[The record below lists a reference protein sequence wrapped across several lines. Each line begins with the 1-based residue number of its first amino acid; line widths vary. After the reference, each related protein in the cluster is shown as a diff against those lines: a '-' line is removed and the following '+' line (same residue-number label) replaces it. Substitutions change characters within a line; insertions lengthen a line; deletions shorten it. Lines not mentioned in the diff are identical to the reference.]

1 MAAPNPRGR
10 LRMSF
15 TTIILRIHADQSE
28 VEARDGMESLRRS
41 QSDIVEDGRFGMVPG
56 ELRGPNRRQWI
67 SCLSAGSQ
75 RSRGFGSSGWM
86 AAFHRPISS
95 ARCLRN
101 PTIFKVLFHDLSA
114 ALRFYGI
121 DWKMSRGVGNQ
132 ILWKPSRSM
141 GDCTFCRSFVLP
153 LRW

>member
-28 VEARDGMESLRRS
+28 VEARDGM
-41 QSDIVEDGRFGMVPG
+41 I
-56 ELRGPNRRQWI
+56 RGPNRRQWI

-153 LRW
+153 LRLL